1 MQPELLAQLW
11 SAWFAIVG
19 LALFFL
25 VILTVMLENND
36 NEDSETGRR
45 NSRSASPKIKE
56 HLYPIPVAPGYRTS
70 NQGLR

>member
-36 NEDSETGRR
+36 NEDSDE
-45 NSRSASPKIKE
+45 
-56 HLYPIPVAPGYRTS
+56 
-70 NQGLR
+70 